1 MLPRLLFLL
10 FLSAVSCFL
19 ASAQA
24 ANQEF
29 TQSNAVPAAVQ
40 APRPVLTPEQRGDLF
55 MVRKMYR
62 EAVEAF
68 RQAPATAV
76 IWNKMGI
83 AYHQMQQLDEARRC
97 YLKAVRL
104 DPKFADGL
112 NNVGTVYYAKKSYGR
127 AISYY
132 QRALKLSPNSATMY
146 SNLGTAYFARK
157 QYKQASEFYQKAL
170 ELDPQV
176 FENRNT
182 YGELLQDR
190 NVQERAKFH
199 YYLAKTYAK
208 AGMNDRALE
217 YLRKA
222 LEEGFREKNKLKEDP
237 EFNAMRDLP
246 EFQELLNLEPRVL

>member
-1 MLPRLLFLL
+1 MLPRPLSVV
-10 FLSAVSCFL
+10 FLSAMLCFL
-19 ASAQA
+19 APAQTP
-24 ANQEF
+24 NQESVP
-29 TQSNAVPAAVQ
+29 SNSAPAATQ
-40 APRPVLTPEQRGDLF
+40 PPRPTLTPEQRGDLY

-62 EAVEAF
+62 EAVESF
-68 RQAPATAV
+68 RQAPPTAV

-83 AYHQMQQLDEARRC
+83 AYHQMQQLEEARKC

-127 AISYY
+127 AIGYY

-157 QYKQASEFYQKAL
+157 QYKQASEYYQKAL

-222 LEEGFREKNKLKEDP
+222 LEEGFREKNKLREDP

>member
-1 MLPRLLFLL
+1 MLPRTFFLV
-10 FLSAVSCFL
+10 FLSGMACFL
-19 ASAQA
+19 VSAQ
-24 ANQEF
+24 NPNR
-29 TQSNAVPAAVQ
+29 QSTASNNVPAATQ
-40 APRPVLTPEQRGDLF
+40 PPRPNLTPEQRGDLF

-62 EAVEAF
+62 EAVEVF
-68 RQAPATAV
+68 RQAPESPA

-83 AYHQMQQLDEARRC
+83 AYHQMQQLDDARKC

-112 NNVGTVYYAKKSYGR
+112 NNVGTVYYAKKSYRR
-127 AISYY
+127 AIGYY
-132 QRALKLSPNSATMY
+132 ERALKLTPNSATMY

-176 FENRNT
+176 FESRNT

-222 LEEGFREKNKLKEDP
+222 LEEGFRDKNKLKEDP